1 MYHIGAARVLVM
13 RHSNDRL
20 DLYTLCIYSLYS
32 LRIMQAAQ
40 HSKLAVS
47 LSRPIQGIFKQT
59 IRSTFVVAGAEKKY
73 LHIAQ
78 KFVLHLLST
87 KELLNC
93 CEFGNS
99 KMNEA
104 MCRGAVTSWGQYT
117 MQICRLTFYRR
128 VRWAF
133 FSGRTQYFFCRCW
146 SRERRET

>member
-1 MYHIGAARVLVM
+1 MTDLTCILVVFT
-13 RHSNDRL
+13 HC
-20 DLYTLCIYSLYS
+20 TLCELC
-32 LRIMQAAQ
+32 RQQ

-47 LSRPIQGIFKQT
+47 LSRPIQGIFEQT
-59 IRSTFVVAGAEKKY
+59 IRSTFAGAEKKY

-133 FSGRTQYFFCRCW
+133 FSGRTQCRIIFCCCCW
-146 SRERRET
+146 SRE

>member
-1 MYHIGAARVLVM
+1 M

-32 LRIMQAAQ
+32 LRIMQAAAQ
-40 HSKLAVS
+40 QTRCLS
-47 LSRPIQGIFKQT
+47 LTQGIFEQT

-93 CEFGNS
+93 E
-99 KMNEA
+99 
-104 MCRGAVTSWGQYT
+104 
-117 MQICRLTFYRR
+117 L
-128 VRWAF
+128 
-133 FSGRTQYFFCRCW
+133 
-146 SRERRET
+146 